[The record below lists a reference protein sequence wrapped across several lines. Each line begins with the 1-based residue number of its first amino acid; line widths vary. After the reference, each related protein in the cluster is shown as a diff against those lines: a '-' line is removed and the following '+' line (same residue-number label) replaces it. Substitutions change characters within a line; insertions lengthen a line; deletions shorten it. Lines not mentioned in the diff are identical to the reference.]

1 MKKNAKE
8 SGKEDEIIVDL
19 WKSCTSK
26 GIVRRKDFEKL
37 LGRAAREEKYKAK
50 KLGKTLSDDEAE
62 KIAFDKLSTKVSPSV
77 KIPASIHLKLY

>member
-1 MKKNAKE
+1 MNRFE
-8 SGKEDEIIVDL
+8 FLPYLLCLIVDL

-37 LGRAAREEKYKAK
+37 LGRATREEKYKAK